1 MNNYCSRLAGITI
14 LGSVMA
20 GSLLGCQPNNDT
32 DTAVSKEAPV
42 DNHADHE
49 QGHEI
54 HDNKEHEKHGYEEHS
69 DMEHGHEDHSHEG
82 HSHEEHA
89 HAGHDHAAHTSNS
102 TTFSCEPTATIDVSY
117 HSEST
122 PQTAHLLID
131 GIEYDLAASA
141 ESNDQQTYM
150 SDIGLDDRH
159 GIIWQVSDDEAILL
173 SKTLDDEVA
182 ISDEQILF
190 NCHTA

>member
-1 MNNYCSRLAGITI
+1 
-14 LGSVMA
+14 MA

-54 HDNKEHEKHGYEEHS
+54 HDNKEHEKHGHEEHS
-69 DMEHGHEDHSHEG
+69 DMEYGHEEPNNHEDHSHE
-82 HSHEEHA
+82 
-89 HAGHDHAAHTSNS
+89 GHDHAAHTSNS
-102 TTFSCEPTATIDVSY
+102 TTFSCEPTATIGVSY
-117 HSEST
+117 HSDST

-159 GIIWQVSDDEAILL
+159 GIIWQVSGDEAILL